1 MVDKLQLLSVVEK
14 RLARMAPGECLDI
27 RSYKRDRQILI
38 LKKEEDELLVIEN
51 GFIQQRY
58 VIPVA
63 GLKKLMKV
71 LIRREFQRS
80 NKIRIYTK
88 ENWSEEGRTARKKI

>member
-1 MVDKLQLLSVVEK
+1 MVDKLQLVSVLEK
-14 RLARMAPGECLDI
+14 RLAGMAPGTCLDV

-38 LKKEEDELLVIEN
+38 LKKKEDELLVIEN
-51 GFIQQRY
+51 GFVQQRHA
-58 VIPVA
+58 IPVA

-71 LIRREFQRS
+71 LIRREFPRS
-80 NKIRIYTK
+80 NKIRIYTE